1 MEKIFGK
8 KLMSDRNNSK
18 SSLSASGYKI
28 TEDDIKKVNLY
39 NKGVNKMSEEKFEDA
54 IRCFDLSLRIDPY
67 FVDSLIKK
75 GYSHFHLN
83 QYNLAISLF
92 DQVLEIDVNN
102 AGVWNLKGL
111 VYYKSKNYEKAIECC
126 QKALDINP
134 NDAMVWYNYACYL
147 TLDGKV
153 TEGMDALK
161 KSIELDISNAKKA
174 VKDRDF
180 LSARMEEDYKRIIEV
195 VILESIRQGN
205 DHLGKIL
212 WITGLD
218 RVEIQDATTRLANKG
233 LLIKNTKKTFTG
245 KDEQYELTKELIS
258 KIGVEKRNTAS
269 NSKHFEGKK
278 EVFFSSQQLKDISK
292 ILYEASE
299 ASDRGDLKELM
310 QNIDQLLNP
319 ILHGTLILDNFFE
332 EHRELRLYNSRL
344 REKGQEYLNSNKG
357 EISKF
362 MLEMDKKIRG

>member
-8 KLMSDRNNSK
+8 KLLSDKNNSK
-18 SSLSASGYKI
+18 SSPSDSGYKI

-83 QYNLAISLF
+83 QHTLAISLF
-92 DQVLEIDVNN
+92 DQVLEIDINN

-111 VYYKSKNYEKAIECC
+111 VYYKSKSYEKAIECC
-126 QKALDINP
+126 RKALDINP
-134 NDAMVWYNYACYL
+134 NDPMVWYNYACYL

-153 TEGMDALK
+153 TEGMEALK

-180 LSARMEEDYKRIIEV
+180 VSARMEEDYKRIIEV

-218 RVEIQDATTRLANKG
+218 SIEIQDATTRLANKG
-233 LLIKNTKKTFTG
+233 LLIKNIKKTFTG
-245 KDEQYELTKELIS
+245 RDEQYELTKELIS
-258 KIGVEKRNTAS
+258 KIGVEKRSTVS
-269 NSKHFEGKK
+269 NSSHFESKK
-278 EVFFSSQQLKDISK
+278 EVFFSSQQLRDISK
-292 ILYEASE
+292 ILYDASE
-299 ASDRGDLKELM
+299 SSDKGDLKMLM
-310 QNIDQLLNP
+310 QNIDKLLNP

-332 EHRELRLYNSRL
+332 EHRELRLFNSRL
-344 REKGQEYLNSNKG
+344 REKGQEYLNSNKD